1 MKQKIS
7 GMILLIICVMLLSG
21 CGCQHEWTDADCVTP
36 RTCTLC
42 QETESEALGHSWQE
56 AICEA
61 PKICTACDVT
71 EGEALGHA

>member
-42 QETESEALGHSWQE
+42 QETE
-56 AICEA
+56 
-61 PKICTACDVT
+61 
-71 EGEALGHA
+71 GEALGHA